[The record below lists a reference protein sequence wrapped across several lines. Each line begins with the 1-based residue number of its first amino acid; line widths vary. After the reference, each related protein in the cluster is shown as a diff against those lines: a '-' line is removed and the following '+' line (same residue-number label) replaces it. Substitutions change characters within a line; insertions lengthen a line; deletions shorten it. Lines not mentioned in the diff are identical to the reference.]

1 MEILGELAEET
12 AEILSRRDAADG
24 AGENVIKHQRGDAEF
39 GESAAEGLLDGAI
52 DAAADEH
59 AAAFDVHRANGVRKQ
74 HDGEDEPGSGLADV
88 AFGFTARIIGGRGEV
103 VQNDGGS
110 FPEGNKGQ

>member
-1 MEILGELAEET
+1 MHQPAESTGREMKISWMRERRKLG
-12 AEILSRRDAADG
+12 G
-24 AGENVIKHQRGDAEF
+24 PNVN
-39 GESAAEGLLDGAI
+39 GAI

-88 AFGFTARIIGGRGEV
+88 AFGFTARVIGGRGEV